1 MAHSDAREQMVV
13 RQIEGRGVQDPT
25 VLAAMRL
32 VPRERFVPGR
42 FRAFA
47 HADRPLPIGEGQTIS
62 QPYVVA
68 LMIEAAG
75 VGPNDRV
82 LEIGTGSGYAAAV
95 LSRLAA
101 ELFTIERHAALA
113 EQARIVLAGLG
124 YANIELRIG
133 DGTLGW
139 PEAAPFDAILASAG
153 GPVVPASWRDQL
165 AIGGRLV
172 MPVGPRLG
180 QRLVKL
186 VRTGAATWA
195 EEDLGDVAF
204 VPLVGAE
211 GWQDG

>member
-1 MAHSDAREQMVV
+1 MDHVGARELMVV
-13 RQIEGRGVQDPT
+13 RQIEGRGVVDPA

-42 FRAFA
+42 FQAFA
-47 HADRPLPIGEGQTIS
+47 HADRPLPIGEAQTIS

-68 LMIEAAG
+68 LMVEAAG
-75 VGPNDRV
+75 VGPGDRV

-95 LSRLAA
+95 LSRIAA
-101 ELFTIERHAALA
+101 RVFTIERHEVLA
-113 EQARIVLAGLG
+113 EQARATLAGLG
-124 YANIELRIG
+124 YANIELRTG

-153 GPVVPASWRDQL
+153 GPVVPASWQDQL

-180 QRLVKL
+180 QRLMKL
-186 VRTGAATWA
+186 VRTGADDWA

-204 VPLVGAE
+204 VPLVGAQ